1 MVIAVDSTKR
11 RYYKDI
17 ALPAKVDPDSAK
29 VDPDSAKATYKNGIL
44 EITFEKAGSPSGRCI
59 KVD

>member
-29 VDPDSAKATYKNGIL
+29 ATYKNGIL
-44 EITFEKAGSPSGRCI
+44 EITLKKEE
-59 KVD
+59 